1 MARTVTVL
9 PPTISRETSAPI
21 GSKAKRKVA
30 AYARVSTDHEEQQ
43 SSYEA
48 QVDYYTKY
56 IQGRDDWEFAGI
68 YSDEGIT
75 GTCMAKREGF
85 TRMVDDALAGGI
97 DLILTKS
104 VSRFARNTVDSLT
117 TIRKLKEH
125 GTEVYFEKESIWT
138 FDAKGEMLLT
148 ILSSLSQEESR
159 SISENVKWGLR
170 KRMADGKFSMPYKKF
185 LGYEKGE
192 DGLMVVNE
200 EQAKVVEQIYGLF
213 IAGLSPVAIAKKLT
227 EAGAPSPTGKDKWYE
242 GTVRSILKNEKYK
255 GCALL
260 QKTYTPDFLTKKA
273 VANDGTVPQYFV
285 EDSHPAIIDPAQ
297 FALVQDIFAERSRDP
312 KHSGATIF
320 SGKIRCGCCGG
331 WYGSKVWHSNDK
343 YRRVIWQCNSKFKDK
358 TRCKTPHMTEDEV
371 KAAFIRLVNKLS
383 TDREFYIT
391 ELTAIKNRLGDTTA
405 MEKERR
411 ILDEQLGIDAKAVND
426 LIAQNARV
434 AQNQTEYK
442 ERYDALVSRYEET
455 ERRRDEVADRINQI
469 MVRRRKLERFIETV
483 DGLPELYTEFDVG
496 QWAALVDSMTV
507 HAKDRITF
515 TLTCGMEIE
524 A

>member
-1 MARTVTVL
+1 MANVKIIPADPHRTK
-9 PPTISRETSAPI
+9 
-21 GSKAKRKVA
+21 SKACIEETPKLRVA
-30 AYARVSTDHEEQQ
+30 AYCRVSTDTDEQAT
-43 SSYEA
+43 SYET
-48 QVDYYTKY
+48 QVEHYTEY
-56 IQGRDDWEFAGI
+56 ISNNPKWTLAGI
-68 YSDEGIT
+68 YADDGIS
-75 GTCMAKREGF
+75 GTNTKNRTEFNRMIEACMAGEID
-85 TRMVDDALAGGI
+85 MVI
-97 DLILTKS
+97 SKS
-104 VSRFARNTVDSLT
+104 ISRFARNTLDCLKY
-117 TIRKLKEH
+117 IRQLKAQNIP
-125 GTEVYFEKESIWT
+125 VYFEKESIWT
-138 FDAKGEMLLT
+138 FDSKGEMLLT

-159 SISENVKWGLR
+159 SISENVKWGQR
-170 KRMADGKFSMPYKKF
+170 KKFSDGKFSLCYGRF

-192 DGLMVVNE
+192 DGTMVINKD
-200 EQAKVVEQIYGLF
+200 QAQVVERIYGLF
-213 IAGLSPVAIAKKLT
+213 IAGLSPKAIAKRLT
-227 EAGAPSPTGKDKWYE
+227 EEGAPTPGGQEKWYE

-273 VANDGTVPQYFV
+273 VKNDGSVPQYYV
-285 EDSHPAIIDPAQ
+285 EDSHPAIIDPDQ
-297 FALVQDIFAERSRDP
+297 FQLVQDIFKERARDP

-358 TRCKTPHMTEDEV
+358 TRCKTPHLTEDEV

-391 ELTAIKNRLGDTTA
+391 ELTAIKNRLGDTTEL
-405 MEKERR
+405 EKERR

-434 AQNQTEYK
+434 AQNQTEYN
-442 ERYDALVSRYEET
+442 ERYEALVSRYEET
-455 ERRRDEVADRINQI
+455 ERRRDELADRINQI

-483 DGLPELYTEFDVG
+483 EALPELYTEFDAG

-524 A
+524 E